1 MSNKSGKAQ
10 YYTITLEKALNLLID
25 SDRCAKMFSTSVKTM
40 IEKYSLDSWDKSAI
54 PDYMDAYLNAKVL
67 KDFIQKKIEDPDD
80 EIVKFAAKNKIE
92 GVLLTRN
99 ELAMLQTLVNNFEET
114 KEFLNKTYGF
124 TTLLN

>member
-10 YYTITLEKALNLLID
+10 YYTITLEKALNLLVD
-25 SDRCAKMFSTSVKTM
+25 SDRCTRMFSSNVKTM
-40 IEKYSLDSWDKSAI
+40 IEKYSLESWDSSPI

-67 KDFIQKKIEDPDD
+67 KDFVQKKIENPDD

-99 ELAMLQTLVNNFEET
+99 ELLMLQTLVNNFEET